1 MVALTLGASGS
12 TGGVG
17 LVNRLVALF
26 STDLMEDVVDG
37 GGGAGR
43 MPVEPDV
50 GIGGAGRMGTTATTG
65 TTLSYDGGG
74 VVDLLKKA
82 TLAAMLLVALVV
94 VVVVVEVAVVSLPTA
109 PVLVLTCA
117 ECGMTG

>member
-1 MVALTLGASGS
+1 
-12 TGGVG
+12 
-17 LVNRLVALF
+17 
-26 STDLMEDVVDG
+26 MEDVVDG
-37 GGGAGR
+37 GGGTGR
-43 MPVEPDV
+43 MPVEQDV

-94 VVVVVEVAVVSLPTA
+94 VVEVVEVAVVSLPTA
-109 PVLVLTCA
+109 PVLVLTCRVTD
-117 ECGMTG
+117 GLISLSSFKFIIIIKIVH